1 MAAGDARPYPNGMT
15 QAQTARVTLVT
26 IIGASEL
33 QDRLLDDVRSAGARG
48 YTFAQV
54 GGGGL
59 HGPRRRGLWEVGNVR
74 IELLVSR
81 EVATRVLACV
91 DENYKGQSVI
101 AFQQEVEA
109 APHEHFTREAGS
121 G

>member
-1 MAAGDARPYPNGMT
+1 MRQP
-15 QAQTARVTLVT
+15 QTVKVMLVT
-26 IIGASEL
+26 IIAASEL

-59 HGPRRRGLWEVGNVR
+59 HGARRRGIWEVGNVR

-81 EVATRVLACV
+81 EVAMRVLADV
-91 DENYKGQSVI
+91 DKNYQGQSVI

-109 APHEHFTREAGS
+109 APYEHFTREAGTTR
-121 G
+121 GT

>member
-1 MAAGDARPYPNGMT
+1 M
-15 QAQTARVTLVT
+15 AQTQIANVKLVT

-81 EVATRVLACV
+81 EVATRVLAYV
-91 DENYKGQSVI
+91 DKNYQGQSVI

-109 APHEHFTREAGS
+109 APYEHFTHEAETGDADA
-121 G
+121 

>member
-1 MAAGDARPYPNGMT
+1 MAGCEARPYASGMT
-15 QAQTARVTLVT
+15 QAQIVKVALVT
-26 IIGASEL
+26 IIAGSEL
-33 QDRLLDDVRSAGARG
+33 QDRLLDDVRTAGARG

-59 HGPRRRGLWEVGNVR
+59 HGARRRGLWEVGNVR

-81 EVATRVLACV
+81 QVATRVLACV
-91 DENYKGQSVI
+91 DENYQGQSVI

-109 APHEHFTREAGS
+109 APYEHFTREAGT